1 MKITKEK
8 LRDLIKEELQAE
20 GLAALHGGEEE
31 HHQILNL
38 IFQEMPHWRDRP
50 ERLAHHLMRAA
61 DLAGQMTEKEV

>member
-61 DLAGQMTEKEV
+61 DLAGQMAEKEV

>member
-50 ERLAHHLMRAA
+50 ERLAHPLMRAA